1 MIYSVGKLTQRVTWK
16 LLMTLDLETKQ
27 TFLDS
32 LYKIATELDSPYLV
46 EGLKPGIKNIETIF
60 HGLKNT
66 DKEVQEIWK
75 MVFKMIIRTSIQEGF
90 QNRNQTYR

>member
-1 MIYSVGKLTQRVTWK
+1 MKEIHRIVQKR
-16 LLMTLDLETKQ
+16 
-27 TFLDS
+27 TFLNGFN

-46 EGLKPGIKNIETIF
+46 DGLKPGIKNVETIF